1 MNRKAWQL
9 RLLIL
14 QMLAAA
20 SLIACPWLAAA
31 WERGESW
38 ALHAGNPAVSLAY
51 PLALGLTAYVL
62 WALAVHLTGLTLRP
76 RWLRAVLG
84 AVSVLLVLSLGVFQ
98 CIGGGAVRVT
108 DEYGNVI
115 QEETIEADPITPG
128 QIGALAGMFLVSN
141 IPTVVFDGIWLYY
154 KNRRDFKDDLKKMK
168 IEDLE

>member
-1 MNRKAWQL
+1 MNRKTWQL

-84 AVSVLLVLSLGVFQ
+84 GVGVLLVLSYLAGVL
-98 CIGGGAVRVT
+98 A
-108 DEYGNVI
+108 YLNVLPALPVFRLPM
-115 QEETIEADPITPG
+115 QLAGWLVVFRGLEHPARTALVCLAMLPL
-128 QIGALAGMFLVSN
+128 ALAVETGRSEN
-141 IPTVVFDGIWLYY
+141 
-154 KNRRDFKDDLKKMK
+154 
-168 IEDLE
+168 